1 MSLRDARKRV
11 RSLKL
16 QLFCT
21 LVGLEASGMSSVL
34 GERCRGGPRYCLPR
48 LPCRCELLRRMR
60 SLMPILLLRG
70 RAGWAAS
77 GVTGCWEGR
86 RGWGRGEERI
96 PAAGTHGAHCGG
108 GEDGDGCAELTECPR
123 HTTGTSS
130 RARQAR
136 SRRYRVPVQEQ
147 LWGYPFKHHFF
158 PQEKR
163 KEETDRQG
171 EHRQTGTAAGR
182 TRSRAA
188 GRAIGP
194 SPARSSPAPAPFPL
208 AWGVLGHPAGP
219 LHPPPPPGCTT

>member
-1 MSLRDARKRV
+1 MGGWKTLRAVPLCPPKHLQPPSTTPQPDPDPTTPQDLPSTGVRGLSLRDARKRV

-34 GERCRGGPRYCLPR
+34 GERCRGGPRCCLPR

-77 GVTGCWEGR
+77 GVTGCRGGG

-108 GEDGDGCAELTECPR
+108 AEDGGGCAELTECPR

-136 SRRYRVPVQEQ
+136 SRWYHVPVQEQ
-147 LWGYPFKHHFF
+147 LWGYSFKHHFF
-158 PQEKR
+158 SPREEKGG
-163 KEETDRQG
+163 D
-171 EHRQTGTAAGR
+171 RQTG
-182 TRSRAA
+182 RAQTDRY
-188 GRAIGP
+188 GG
-194 SPARSSPAPAPFPL
+194 
-208 AWGVLGHPAGP
+208 G
-219 LHPPPPPGCTT
+219 